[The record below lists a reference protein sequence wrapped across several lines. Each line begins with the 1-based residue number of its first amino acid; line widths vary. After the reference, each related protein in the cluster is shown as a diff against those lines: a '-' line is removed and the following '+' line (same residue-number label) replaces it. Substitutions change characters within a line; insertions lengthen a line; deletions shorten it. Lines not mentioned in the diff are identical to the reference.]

1 MFTIPDTG
9 MSMKQILIWYQSEL
23 NIFVTLSDSLIRNE
37 QTNIKKGDIRIGM
50 RTQNQPRSNWI
61 SGIEVEILKE
71 ADLAGI
77 SNVSCSPVVAGGNK
91 VRPSVHW
98 VKKRE

>member
-1 MFTIPDTG
+1 MLIIDVINFKLRLINLVYLFWDT
-9 MSMKQILIWYQSEL
+9 QY
-23 NIFVTLSDSLIRNE
+23 
-37 QTNIKKGDIRIGM
+37 KKGDIRVGM
-50 RTQNQPRSNWI
+50 RTQNQPRSNGI

-98 VKKRE
+98 KKKRE